1 MCTYNIRVLF
11 LRARVTCLSG
21 DPLSCCSVQSSRPEL
36 AVVQASTA
44 MGPCLTCAWSVLTLG
59 QVQVSV
65 VLQRRLLAN
74 LVSLLEA
81 TGDFT
86 VKHKTFLSGT
96 AKVASLL
103 AKLLFV

>member
-1 MCTYNIRVLF
+1 
-11 LRARVTCLSG
+11 
-21 DPLSCCSVQSSRPEL
+21 
-36 AVVQASTA
+36 